1 MTARPVHDARARV
14 APYLDPTPL
23 RPALGLDPTG
33 GLTLKLESFQPTG
46 SFKVRGAFSRLTAL
60 DADRRASGVVAA
72 STGNHGAAV
81 AYAAR
86 RLGIEARVVVPVPT
100 PDGRVRAIQR
110 FGASVTSAG
119 AECGASEVEARRVAD
134 ATGATF
140 VSPYN
145 DPHVMQGQGTLAL
158 ELADQA
164 PDCTRLY
171 VAVGGGGLVGGICLG
186 LGELGRAVEVVG
198 CSPAASCPMEAAV
211 RAGRVVD
218 VPHAETLSLAT
229 AGALEEGTVT
239 LEPCTQGVHRWVRIG
254 EDRIAASLRRLYAEE
269 RILAE
274 GAVGVALAAWE
285 DDPERGPDDRCCV
298 VVCGGNLD
306 PEHLFHLLPS

>member
-1 MTARPVHDARARV
+1 MSRGPVHDARDRV
-14 APYLDPTPL
+14 APHLDPTPL
-23 RPALGLDPTG
+23 RQALGLDPAG
-33 GLTLKLESFQPTG
+33 GLALKLESFQPTG

-60 DADRRASGVVAA
+60 GADERARGVVAA

-100 PDGRVRAIQR
+100 PGGRVRAIER
-110 FGASVTSAG
+110 FGAAVARAG
-119 AECGASEVEARRVAD
+119 DECGASEAEARRVAE

-145 DPHVMQGQGTLAL
+145 DALVMQGQGTLAL
-158 ELADQA
+158 ELAAQFSE
-164 PDCTRLY
+164 CTRLY
-171 VAVGGGGLVGGICLG
+171 VAVGGGGLVGGICLA
-186 LGELGRAVEVVG
+186 LDELGADVEVVG
-198 CSPAASCPMEAAV
+198 CSPEASCPMEAAV

-218 VPHAETLSLAT
+218 VQHTETLSLAT
-229 AGALEEGTVT
+229 AGALEKGTVT
-239 LEPCTQGVHRWVRIG
+239 LEPCARGVDRWVRID

-269 RILAE
+269 RLLAE

-306 PEHLFHLLPS
+306 PEHLFHLHPA